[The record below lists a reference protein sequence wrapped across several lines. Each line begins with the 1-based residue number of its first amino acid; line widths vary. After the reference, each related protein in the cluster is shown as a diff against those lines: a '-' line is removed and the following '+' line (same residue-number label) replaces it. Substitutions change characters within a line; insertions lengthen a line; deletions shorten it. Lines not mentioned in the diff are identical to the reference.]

1 MLSYNDGVVLRYDG
15 GGGRSRCRCMCDDNQ
30 DARSAFEMLGRV
42 GPSKFLVR
50 HDLGALVS

>member
-1 MLSYNDGVVLRYDG
+1 VLSYNDGVVLRYDG